1 MSEREEDH
9 MDDATDA
16 QHSSS
21 VREDELFGLFERRRP
36 DPAAFRE
43 GVAERIRSREQEA
56 ARSED
61 GPSAQWG
68 RAAGLAPGLFGGGA
82 AAALKGLGVKTAGLK
97 GLSLWFLLPA
107 ALTAAAFGVFAFGA
121 SSLRDG
127 GPIPAED
134 EDLEAV
140 QRRFQR
146 YARVAWI
153 GIFALMFLGA
163 ARFGFDLIVLW
174 FVLAMA
180 SLLHGVRALAGQG
193 ELDRAG
199 VTKMALSVLAF
210 PAMQM
215 VLHAVQLGLPMP
227 SSDLGM
233 GPAVALATV
242 AGMAATLALPVP
254 ARVAGVFFGLIWIV
268 LLNGAEVTFSS
279 AQGVRSGAENIALD
293 VEELGGW
300 EDVACAHLALVAV
313 GAEPF
318 ETDAIRAAVLGAIHD
333 PEVDVHPVVWSAA
346 YDMGLLDPADLA
358 ALAAREGLERRD
370 LTSLNPTYYYRYEI
384 AAHLASESYSEA
396 ELEEATQE
404 VLSKWPEAGD
414 HSALDDV
421 AYVLRG
427 LEALGREDLID
438 ELAGPTLALLEW
450 YWVAPRSFG
459 SPFHRAGGFSS
470 DPEKYPSFDDDT
482 LRGLQLMARFGVPE
496 GVDLRWVQDYLR
508 RQARAFPLYPELM
521 PDLNLKARAGL
532 LQLREGI
539 GLPERGILRAIVGER
554 FTVSV
559 VLAILLAALAIG
571 LAPREASAV
580 QGCQP

>member
-9 MDDATDA
+9 MDDATNA
-16 QHSSS
+16 QDSSL
-21 VREDELFGLFERRRP
+21 VREDELLGLFDRRRS
-36 DPAAFRE
+36 DAAAFRE

-56 ARSED
+56 ARSVD
-61 GPSAQWG
+61 GPSASWR

-127 GPIPAED
+127 GPVPSED

-146 YARVAWI
+146 YARAAWI

-163 ARFGFDLIVLW
+163 SRFGFDLIVLW

-215 VLHAVQLGLPMP
+215 VLHAIQLGLPMP

-233 GPAVALATV
+233 GPAVAFATLA
-242 AGMAATLALPVP
+242 AMAATLARPV
-254 ARVAGVFFGLIWIV
+254 AVRVYGVFMGLVLIV
-268 LLNGAEVTFSS
+268 LLNGAEVTYSN
-279 AQGVRSGAENIALD
+279 ARGVRSGAENIVLD
-293 VEELGGW
+293 VEELRGW
-300 EDVACAHLALVAV
+300 EDVADAYLALVAV

-318 ETDAIRAAVLGAIHD
+318 ETDAIRASVLAAIHD
-333 PEVDVHPVVWSAA
+333 PEVVVHPVVWAAA
-346 YDMGLLDPADLA
+346 YDMGLLGPADLA
-358 ALAAREGLERRD
+358 ALAAREGLERGD

-384 AAHLASESYSEA
+384 AAHLAAESYSEA
-396 ELEEATQE
+396 ELEAAAQE
-404 VLSKWPEAGD
+404 VLSKWPVAGD
-414 HSALDDV
+414 HGALDDV

-427 LEALGREDLID
+427 LEALGRDDLID
-438 ELAGPTLALLEW
+438 ELARPALALLEW

-521 PDLNLKARAGL
+521 PDLDLKARAGL